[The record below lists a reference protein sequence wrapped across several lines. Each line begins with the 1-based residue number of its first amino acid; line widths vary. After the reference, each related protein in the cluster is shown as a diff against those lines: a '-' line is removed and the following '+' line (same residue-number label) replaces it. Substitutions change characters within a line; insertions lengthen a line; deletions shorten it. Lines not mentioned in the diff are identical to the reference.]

1 MFTTQDVFHELKLN
15 DESEAPQQFT
25 FPFNY
30 TPHPWVEKAADE
42 LKAYL
47 ESQKDFEYNFGWDDK
62 SVGKMFG
69 VLIVEDEASKLGY
82 LAAFSGKIT
91 EVNELDGFVPPVY
104 DILNPQG
111 FFKIGERELDDINL
125 KIADLASSNEYIR
138 LKKDLRKTLERQKSI
153 LTELKT
159 KHKTSKK
166 LRDHKRSEILKLENK
181 DQQQELLNQLIE
193 ESKRNHFELKD
204 QKRIWNEKLSTA
216 QAKFEEF
223 KEKIISLKKL
233 RKEKSAELQARIH
246 KAYNL
251 LNAKGEVKSLLPIFE
266 PFNRIPP
273 AGAGECA
280 APRLLQHAF
289 QHNMKPIAMGEF
301 WWGKAPQAEI
311 RKHGEFYPA
320 CKAKCEPILSF
331 MLDGL
336 EVEDNPIFDEV
347 EYDLEVIFEDE
358 YLMLVNKPA
367 GVLSVPGK
375 EIKDCLWQKVVNYLG
390 SNYSPLLVH
399 RLDMATSGI
408 VLVAKNMDVYKILQ
422 KQFTERSVNKTYTA
436 ILDGELNQD
445 RGKIDLP
452 LRVDLDNRPM
462 QLVCHEHGK
471 QAITHY
477 QAIDKNNSK
486 TRILFYPI
494 TGRTHQL
501 RVHAAHNR
509 GLGIPIMGDDLYGR
523 SKDRLYLHATDLEFN
538 HPVSG
543 ERLKFTK
550 KAPF

>member
-1 MFTTQDVFHELKLN
+1 MFNTKHLIHSINLN
-15 DESEAPQQFT
+15 DEVDFPQKFT

-30 TPHPWVEKAADE
+30 TPHPWVEQAADE
-42 LKAYL
+42 LKTYL
-47 ESQKDFEYNFGWDDK
+47 STQKDFEYNFGWDDK

-69 VLIVEDEASKLGY
+69 VLIVEDEASNLGY
-82 LAAFSGKIT
+82 LAAFSGKIN
-91 EVNELDGFVPPVY
+91 EVNELNGFVPPVY

-111 FFKIGERELDDINL
+111 FFKIGERDLDVINL
-125 KIADLASSNEYIR
+125 KIADLASSKEYIR
-138 LKKDLRKTLERQKSI
+138 LKKDLTNTQEQQKSS
-153 LTELKT
+153 LAELKA

-166 LRDHKRSEILKLENK
+166 FRDHKRSEILQLKNK
-181 DQQQELLNQLIE
+181 DQQEKLLNQLIE
-193 ESKRNHFELKD
+193 ESKQNHFELKD
-204 QKRIWNEKLSTA
+204 QKRIWNDRLSTA
-216 QAKFEEF
+216 QEQVEKYKAK
-223 KEKIISLKKL
+223 ISSLKKL
-233 RKEKSAELQARIH
+233 RKEKSAELQAQIH
-246 KAYNL
+246 NAYTF
-251 LNAKGEVKSLLPIFE
+251 LNAQGKEKSLLPIFE
-266 PFNRIPP
+266 PFQRLPP

-331 MLDGL
+331 MLEGL
-336 EVEDNPIFDEV
+336 DVEENPILNEV
-347 EYDLEVIFEDE
+347 EYNLDVIFEDE
-358 YLMLVNKPA
+358 YLLLVNKPA

-375 EIKDCLWQKVVNYLG
+375 EIKKCLWQKVVDYLG
-390 SNYSPLLVH
+390 SDYSPLLVH

-436 ILDGELNQD
+436 ILDGILD
-445 RGKIDLP
+445 REKAEINLP

-462 QLVCHEHGK
+462 QLVCHEQGK
-471 QAITHY
+471 HAITHF
-477 QAIDKNNSK
+477 QVIDRNNSQ

-501 RVHAAHNR
+501 RVHAAHHS

-523 SKDRLYLHATDLEFN
+523 SKDRLYLHATVLEFS

-543 ERLKFTK
+543 ERLRFTK
-550 KAPF
+550 KPPF